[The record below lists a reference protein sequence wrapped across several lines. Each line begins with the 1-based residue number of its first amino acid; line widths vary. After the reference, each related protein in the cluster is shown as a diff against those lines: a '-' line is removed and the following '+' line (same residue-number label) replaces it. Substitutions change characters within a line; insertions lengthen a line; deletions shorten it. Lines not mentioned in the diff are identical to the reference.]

1 MTIAPWGTFD
11 YVAVVPESGKGREP
25 WEVDLCKP
33 IQLTGDDRR
42 DSRLVGHSPTL
53 EISDA
58 GMASDVRISPFTGSV
73 SPRVLRSR
81 ITLTARAKEH
91 ATVAS
96 VAFHVDQALTSIL
109 APGDMLFMSATNCG
123 RLAFSILRAGQ
134 LIASV
139 GATSAVPLGKLVTV
153 RIPFD
158 VIREAERVFWKYDPE
173 FNFGHLPVEIRPGK
187 QARILHGGR
196 CRLQSYD
203 VWVEHG
209 FYLGVPGQNECMS
222 IALLGTCP
230 EIAAIASAQ
239 LLDLPDALEEVEW
252 SA

>member
-1 MTIAPWGTFD
+1 
-11 YVAVVPESGKGREP
+11 
-25 WEVDLCKP
+25 
-33 IQLTGDDRR
+33 
-42 DSRLVGHSPTL
+42 
-53 EISDA
+53 
-58 GMASDVRISPFTGSV
+58 
-73 SPRVLRSR
+73 
-81 ITLTARAKEH
+81 
-91 ATVAS
+91 
-96 VAFHVDQALTSIL
+96 
-109 APGDMLFMSATNCG
+109 MLFMSATNCG